1 MMEAKQIL
9 EASKALAKAS
19 SNDASPS
26 HIVSLLN
33 EVKTGVV
40 PSEDLLRSTKIGVTV
55 NKFKQS
61 RNPEINRLASEIV
74 KKWKDDIQKQKG
86 SPTIGHKASPVTNGK
101 ATPPVSRASP
111 APTATADSIK
121 STVPP
126 EKRDYK
132 TDKVDTKR
140 THQTVRDSSIGLF
153 YNGLAFMSTESPDE
167 IIECA
172 IACEKAAFDT
182 FGPETNKAYS
192 AKIRSLYQNLKNK
205 SNSKLR
211 ANVLSSKIPAQ
222 RFVQMTADELKSAE
236 RREEDQKLKDENLKD
251 SYVPKEEKSISG
263 SLQCGKCGQ
272 KKVSYSQAQ
281 TRSADEPMTTF
292 CECMNCGRRWKVRR
306 CSLRG
311 SVNNYILICV
321 SSSPEKVYISALGFD
336 GRILQFECLVW
347 GFELGQRY

>member
-61 RNPEINRLASEIV
+61 KNPEINRLASEIV
-74 KKWKDDIQKQKG
+74 KKWRDDIQKQKG

-101 ATPPVSRASP
+101 ATPPISRGSP
-111 APTATADSIK
+111 AQIPYNVK
-121 STVPP
+121 PTVPP

-153 YNGLAFMSTESPDE
+153 YNGIAFMSTESADD

-205 SNSKLR
+205 SNAKLR
-211 ANVLSSKIPAQ
+211 ANVLSGKIPAQ

-251 SYVPKEEKSISG
+251 SEVPKEEKSISG
-263 SLQCGKCGQ
+263 TLRCGKCGQ

-292 CECMNCGRRWKVRR
+292 CECMNCGRRWKVRG
-306 CSLRG
+306 CSLR
-311 SVNNYILICV
+311 SSINSCILTLSN
-321 SSSPEKVYISALGFD
+321 SSLRGIDPWAWV
-336 GRILQFECLVW
+336 
-347 GFELGQRY
+347 